1 MKANFNIFRY
11 LAAFVPACLAIA
23 GNLFGGNYVF
33 MPIIYG
39 LVILQ
44 LLDFLLPEDKTD
56 PDLQTSDTLSTALLV
71 GTVIFH
77 TLVISTLLFG
87 IYSGTLSGVFI
98 WFAAVGSGI
107 NSGISGITVAHEL
120 IHRKE
125 SSLRNLGIWNLLL
138 VNYTHFYVEHIK
150 GHHRYVGTSKDPATA
165 KFGESIYT
173 FLARTV
179 TGQFKSAYQIE
190 SSRLLKIDKP
200 AFSLSNFVI
209 KSLLAQLFVAISV
222 FYVFGGI
229 ALAAYLLQSLVAIF
243 LLEIVN
249 YFEHYGLVRAE
260 NEKFGPEHAWQSNL
274 TPSRYTLVELSR
286 HSDHH
291 LKASKHYQTLVS
303 HAESPKMPTGYF
315 GSYYLAL
322 IPPLWFKI
330 MNPIVE
336 KHYLKI
342 KSRNPLEV

>member
-23 GNLFGGNYVF
+23 GNLLGGNYVF
-33 MPIIYG
+33 MVIIYS
-39 LVILQ
+39 LVLLQ

-71 GTVIFH
+71 GSVIFH
-77 TLVISTLLFG
+77 TLVISTLLYG
-87 IYSGTLSGVFI
+87 IYSGVLNGVFI
-98 WFAAVGSGI
+98 WVAAVGSGI

-190 SSRLLKIDKP
+190 SSRLLKIAKP
-200 AFSLSNFVI
+200 AFSLSNFII
-209 KSLLAQLFVAISV
+209 KSLLAQLFVAIAV

-229 ALAAYLLQSLVAIF
+229 ALAAYLLQSIVAIS

-330 MNPIVE
+330 MNPILE
-336 KHYLKI
+336 EHYLKI
-342 KSRNPLEV
+342 KSQDPLEV